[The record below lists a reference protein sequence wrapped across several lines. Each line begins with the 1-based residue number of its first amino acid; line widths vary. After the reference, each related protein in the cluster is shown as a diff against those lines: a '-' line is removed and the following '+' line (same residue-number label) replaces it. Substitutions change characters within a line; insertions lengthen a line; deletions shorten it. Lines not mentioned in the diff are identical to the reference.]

1 MLDGVTVLLAD
12 VRSLYNVGAVLR
24 ACDGAGVRR
33 VVACGITPYPPAGAD
48 DPRRGPVAA
57 RAGRELRKT
66 ALAAFDAVAVEHV
79 PDVAT
84 AIARLRREGATV
96 VAVENAP
103 GSESLW
109 RAPALD
115 APRLALILGHEVTG
129 LSPDALALADATV
142 AVPMLGAGVSLNV
155 AVAAGVV
162 LYELVRRRSRAP

>member
-1 MLDGVTVLLAD
+1 MLDGVTLLLAD

-66 ALAAFDAVAVEHV
+66 ALAAYDSVAVEHV
-79 PDVAT
+79 PDAGA
-84 AIARLRREGATV
+84 AIERLRREGATV

-103 GSESLW
+103 GSDPLW
-109 RAPALD
+109 RARALD
-115 APRLALILGHEVTG
+115 APRLALVLGHEVTG
-129 LSPDALALADATV
+129 LSPAILALADATV
-142 AVPMLGAGVSLNV
+142 AVPMLGAGASLNV

-162 LYELVRRRSRAP
+162 LYEVVRRRWS